1 MLNNKLIGLLQS
13 FERREMTRFREFAFS
28 PYFNKHEGVR
38 ALVAYLSDIFPEF
51 EDKTCGRAVIFQKIF
66 PGKKHDQARL
76 ALVFTYSM
84 RLAEHFLEVEQAD
97 KGGGF
102 QATYLLQQLRTKKQL
117 SRYKHTL
124 GKVEAAQKKKGT
136 RDSTWYYQQYLIA
149 QEADQYFNTI
159 SERRTDDSLQRK
171 QYFLDR
177 FYLAEKLRDACEMQ
191 VRSRILKVSY
201 SDPLQEMALSAV
213 EAYQDELGKE
223 PAIAMYYW
231 LYRMVSNPA
240 PSYYFEALH
249 ALNQY
254 QTALPII
261 EQKAIYNYLQN
272 YCIQKINAGEENF
285 LEEVFQLYKAQ
296 LERKLLLEKGLL
308 SEWHYKNIVTTGIRL
323 RDMDWV
329 REFIE
334 SYRKKLPEEARE
346 NAYRFNLASY
356 FYATQQYD
364 EVLRLLTQVEYR
376 DLRYS
381 LGAKALLLRT
391 YYDLDEYEALSS
403 LTDSFKQYL
412 HRNQLM
418 ADVRRE
424 GYYNLFKF
432 TRRAANLRANIAYYS
447 KDKRRKELLKLQRG
461 IDKAGA
467 VFNKSWLLE
476 KVEILA
482 ARVEG

>member
-1 MLNNKLIGLLQS
+1 MYNNKLIRLLQS
-13 FERREMTRFREFAFS
+13 FERKEMTRFREFAFS

-38 ALVAYLSDIFPEF
+38 RLVAYFSDIFPDFGEQNCHR
-51 EDKTCGRAVIFQKIF
+51 EVAFQVLF
-66 PGKKHDQARL
+66 PGQPHDQNRL
-76 ALVFTYSM
+76 ALVFTYTM
-84 RLAEHFLEVEQAD
+84 RLAEQFLKVEQAGMGNGLSD
-97 KGGGF
+97 
-102 QATYLLQQLRTKKQL
+102 TYLLQQLRTKKLFQL
-117 SRYKHTL
+117 YERVLDKTTRT
-124 GKVEAAQKKKGT
+124 GEETGT
-136 RDSTWYYQQYLIA
+136 RDSHWYYQQYLSA
-149 QEADQYFNTI
+149 TEADQYFNTV

-171 QYFLDR
+171 QYYLDR

-201 SDPLQEMALSAV
+201 SDPLQETALAAV
-213 EAYQDELGKE
+213 EAHWKELEQE

-240 PSYYFEALH
+240 PSFYFESLR
-249 ALNQY
+249 ALNTHQS
-254 QTALPII
+254 ALPGV

-272 YCIQKINAGEENF
+272 YCIQKINEGQARF
-285 LEEVFQLYKAQ
+285 LAEIFELYKAQ
-296 LERKLLLEKGLL
+296 LERGLLLENELL

-323 RDMDWV
+323 REMDWV
-329 REFIE
+329 RGFIE
-334 SYRKKLPEEARE
+334 GYREKLPEEARD

-356 FYATQQYD
+356 FYATQQYG

-403 LTDSFKQYL
+403 LADSFKQYL

-424 GYYNLFKF
+424 GYHNLFKL
-432 TRRAANLRANIAYYS
+432 TRRAANLRANIGYFTQEKS
-447 KDKRRKELLKLQRG
+447 RKELLKLQRS
-461 IDKAGA
+461 IEKAGA
-467 VFNKSWLLE
+467 IFNKSWLLE
-476 KVEILA
+476 KVEHLEA
-482 ARVEG
+482 LL

>member
-38 ALVAYLSDIFPEF
+38 ALVAYLSAVFPDF
-51 EDKTCGRAVIFQKIF
+51 EEKNCGRKVVFQEIF
-66 PGKKHDQARL
+66 PGQRHDQAKL
-76 ALVFTYSM
+76 ALIFTYSM
-84 RLAEHFLEVEQAD
+84 RLAEQFLKVEQAD
-97 KGGGF
+97 QAGEF
-102 QATYLLQQLRTKKQL
+102 QDTYLLQQLRAKKQL
-117 SRYKHTL
+117 SLYKQTL
-124 GKVEAAQKKKGT
+124 SKVEASQQENGT
-136 RDSTWYYQQYLIA
+136 RDSTWYYKQYLTA
-149 QEADQYFNTI
+149 TEADQYFNTI

-201 SDPLQEMALSAV
+201 SNPLQEMALSAV
-213 EAYQDELGKE
+213 EAHLDELGKE

-240 PSYYFEALH
+240 PSYYFEALR
-249 ALNQY
+249 ALNQH
-254 QTALPII
+254 QSALPIV

-272 YCIQKINAGEENF
+272 YCIQKINAGEERF
-285 LEEVFQLYKAQ
+285 LEEIFQLYKAQ
-296 LERKLLLEKGLL
+296 LERKLLLENGVL
-308 SEWHYKNIVTTGIRL
+308 SEWHYKNIVTTGLRL

-329 REFIE
+329 RNFIE
-334 SYRKKLPEEARE
+334 SYRQRLPEEARE

-364 EVLRLLTQVEYR
+364 EVLRLLIQVEYR

-424 GYYNLFKF
+424 GYYNLFKL
-432 TRRAANLRANIAYYS
+432 TRRAANLRANMGYYT
-447 KDKRRKELLKLQRG
+447 KDKCQKELLKLQRG
-461 IDKAGA
+461 IESAGA

-476 KVEILA
+476 KVENLA
-482 ARVEG
+482 TML